1 MESLLR
7 CQTTA
12 IATIG
17 GAIVSLGSLLPPL
30 GETIRC
36 PCCHRTIPALILTD
50 AYLCHHH
57 GLFEVGSK
65 KNEVIHLDSGR
76 RWQSWQ
82 DHWYCQHQQIE
93 SLRAD
98 LFAALD
104 HLHHQGFHATGITLA
119 QRYRELVTP
128 YLESGSDW
136 FRQIYYGKLRLY
148 GLPVTFQPETQ
159 ADSRWQ
165 VIAFELIKVP
175 GSPTTYAYL
184 TCDHTHE
191 SWRK

>member
-1 MESLLR
+1 M
-7 CQTTA
+7 
-12 IATIG
+12 
-17 GAIVSLGSLLPPL
+17 SLGSLLPPL
-30 GETIRC
+30 GETIYC
-36 PCCHRTIPALILTD
+36 PCCNRPIPALVLTN
-50 AYLCHHH
+50 AYLCPRH
-57 GLFEVGSK
+57 GLFEIGSEA
-65 KNEVIHLDSGR
+65 NEVVHLDSGR

-82 DHWYCQHQQIE
+82 GHWYRQHQHIE
-93 SLRAD
+93 SLRDD
-98 LFAALD
+98 LFAALE
-104 HLHHQGFHATGITLA
+104 HLHHQGFHATEIILA

-128 YLESGSDW
+128 HLKSGSDW

-148 GLPVTFQPETQ
+148 GLPVIFQPDTQ

-184 TCDHTHE
+184 TCDRTHE

>member
-1 MESLLR
+1 M
-7 CQTTA
+7 
-12 IATIG
+12 
-17 GAIVSLGSLLPPL
+17 SLGSLLPPL

-36 PCCHRTIPALILTD
+36 PCCNCLIPALVLTN
-50 AYLCHHH
+50 AYLCPRH

-65 KNEVIHLDSGR
+65 ENEVIHLDSGR

-82 DHWYCQHQQIE
+82 GRWYRQHQQLE
-93 SLRAD
+93 SLRDELLAT
-98 LFAALD
+98 LA

-119 QRYRELVTP
+119 QRYRGLVTP

-148 GLPVTFQPETQ
+148 GLPVTFQAETQ

-165 VIAFELIKVP
+165 IISFELTKVP
-175 GSPTTYAYL
+175 GSPKNYTYL
-184 TCDHTHE
+184 TCTRTSE
-191 SWRK
+191 SWRKFG